1 MTPPHPTPRKRAQGL
16 EHTIHG
22 HTRER
27 FEVRAQA
34 LFYARLALMAI
45 GLGVLLVPAWHQ
57 ALNITL
63 PVGVYFY
70 LLILGYQVGSYLLV
84 GRKGARPVLFVTLC
98 LDLLVIL
105 YLVAGTGG
113 LKSPLMPAQLVFT
126 MLFALLFPSPLYLI
140 PPLLTLPVMAKIDQ
154 ILGTQTAPAD
164 LLVVLWYSA
173 LNVTVVYV
181 MVYLEMRER
190 QAFREVVQLH
200 RQRRLAALEQE
211 RSRIA
216 REIHDSVGAALSG
229 VILQSEYLASRVEDP
244 GVKEEMTELRAA
256 ASEGMEELRRA
267 VSLMRKDFQLA
278 PALGDLVSVMRQRH
292 RLDVELECAGREP
305 AELDPERQLV
315 LFRIAQEALTN
326 MARHAH
332 SPGALVTLEFRADRV
347 VLEVQDKG
355 RGFDPTEVSAGH
367 YGLRNM
373 SERAVRV
380 GGALEVTSAAGQGTT
395 VRAEVPLEITE

>member
-1 MTPPHPTPRKRAQGL
+1 M
-16 EHTIHG
+16 
-22 HTRER
+22 ER
-27 FEVRAQA
+27 FEARARA

-57 ALNITL
+57 ALNTAL
-63 PVGVYFY
+63 PMGVYFY
-70 LLILGYQVGSYLLV
+70 LLILAYHVGSYLMV
-84 GRKGARPVLFVTLC
+84 GRRWARPVVFITLC
-98 LDLLVIL
+98 LDLLVLL

-181 MVYLEMRER
+181 MVYLEGRER
-190 QAFREVVQLH
+190 QSFREVVRLQ
-200 RQRRLAALEQE
+200 RQRRLAALEAE

-229 VILQSEYLASRVEDP
+229 VILQAEYLVSRVEDAK
-244 GVKEEMTELRAA
+244 VRQEMEELRAA

-278 PALGDLVSVMRQRH
+278 PALGDLVAAARQRH
-292 RLDVELECAGREP
+292 RLNVELECVGREP
-305 AELDPERQLV
+305 PDLDPERQLV
-315 LFRIAQEALTN
+315 IFRIAQEALTN
-326 MARHAH
+326 VARHAG
-332 SPGALVTLEFRADRV
+332 SPGAEVLLDFRTDRV
-347 VLEVQDKG
+347 VLEIRDQG
-355 RGFDPTEVSAGH
+355 RGFKPDAVPSGH

-373 SERAVRV
+373 EERAVRV
-380 GGALEVTSAAGQGTT
+380 GGTLDLRSSPGEGTR
-395 VRAEVPLEITE
+395 VRVEVPLEVAE

>member
-1 MTPPHPTPRKRAQGL
+1 M
-16 EHTIHG
+16 
-22 HTRER
+22 ER
-27 FEVRAQA
+27 FEVRARA

-63 PVGVYFY
+63 PMGVYFY
-70 LLILGYQVGSYLLV
+70 LLILGYHVGSYLMV
-84 GRKGARPVLFVTLC
+84 GRRWARPVVFITLC
-98 LDLLVIL
+98 LDLLVLL

-181 MVYLEMRER
+181 MVYLEGRER
-190 QAFREVVQLH
+190 QSFREVVRLQ
-200 RQRRLAALEQE
+200 RQRRLAALEAE

-229 VILQSEYLASRVEDP
+229 VILQAEYLGSRVEDP
-244 GVKEEMTELRAA
+244 RMRQEMEELRAA

-278 PALGDLVSVMRQRH
+278 PALGDLAAAARQRH
-292 RLDVELECAGREP
+292 HLDVELECVGREP
-305 AELDPERQLV
+305 PDLDPERQLV
-315 LFRIAQEALTN
+315 IFRIAQEALTN
-326 MARHAH
+326 VARHAEAE
-332 SPGALVTLEFRADRV
+332 GAEVRLDFRADRV
-347 VLEVQDKG
+347 VLEIRDQG
-355 RGFDPTEVSAGH
+355 CGFEPGAVPAGH

-373 SERAVRV
+373 EERAARV
-380 GGALEVTSAAGQGTT
+380 GGALDLRSSPGGGTR
-395 VRAEVPLEITE
+395 VLVEVPLEVTE